1 MADQKITQLTE
12 ITDVQET
19 DMIPVVDLSG
29 TPTNKKATKSTIL
42 KRSLAVLFVAAS
54 NASDKEKA
62 RADYLCDGTDDD
74 VQIQAA
80 LDALEDGVGVVE
92 LSSGDFSTGN
102 TINITTGQ
110 TLRGQGIG
118 ATNIQA
124 DAATFH
130 TIHMGNRQSDGIMRN
145 WMGLE
150 EMNVSAAGGANN
162 YDAVWVDGG
171 GNGTHIINVKANEGK
186 YNFRLTD
193 IDQSYFTGIK
203 GFNPR
208 TASIYC
214 EVGLENTWGNVAF
227 YSPAVALSDNNS
239 VGWLFSNNA
248 NQSSPNRFDRISIYG
263 GLFFSTSGL
272 TGTVGLQ
279 MAVGATAFTI
289 IGSLF
294 ESNIHQISLDDET
307 QLTLIGCSF
316 IQNSGVSTNIVRL
329 QNDNHSVTIQDCR
342 LQQATNA
349 FNGVSGFPKLCFLG
363 RSTNQGNIS
372 NMFTGTFGAKQGTDT
387 VFAGDN
393 ALASGLDNEKYDYGF
408 FNNLVATLI
417 KLGGVDITASAAEI
431 NILDGATLST
441 TELNYVDGVTSAIQ
455 TQLDAKSTASKTETL
470 TNKTINANGT
480 GNSITNIEVADLAS
494 GVLDTDLSSVSGSDD
509 TIPSAKA
516 TKTALDTKL
525 AATSPAVGIDLG
537 AILSSNGTYKGITIT
552 GTVDTNGVGFGAVLA
567 QAADF
572 HWDEDDADAIA
583 NCYGLAMAVETG
595 TGSKILILQGQ
606 VCNTAWNWSAGNIYL
621 STTQGTITQTPPSG
635 TDDCVVYLGFALS
648 ADTIYFNPSG
658 VIVEH
663 A

>member
-1 MADQKITQLTE
+1 
-12 ITDVQET
+12 
-19 DMIPVVDLSG
+19 
-29 TPTNKKATKSTIL
+29 
-42 KRSLAVLFVAAS
+42 
-54 NASDKEKA
+54 
-62 RADYLCDGTDDD
+62 
-74 VQIQAA
+74 
-80 LDALEDGVGVVE
+80 
-92 LSSGDFSTGN
+92 
-102 TINITTGQ
+102 
-110 TLRGQGIG
+110 
-118 ATNIQA
+118 
-124 DAATFH
+124 
-130 TIHMGNRQSDGIMRN
+130 MGNRQSDSTMRN
-145 WMGLE
+145 YMALE
-150 EMNVSAAGGANN
+150 EMSVSAYGGAND

-171 GNGTHIINVKANEGK
+171 GNGTHIVNVKASEGK

-193 IDQSYFTGIK
+193 IDQAYFTGIK
-203 GFNPR
+203 AFNAR
-208 TASIYC
+208 EAGIYC
-214 EVGLENTWGNVAF
+214 EMGLENTWGNVAF
-227 YSPAVALSDNNS
+227 YSPAVAISDANK
-239 VGWLFSNNA
+239 VGWLFDASA
-248 NQSSPNRFDRISIYG
+248 GQTSPNRFDRVSIYG
-263 GLFFSTSGL
+263 ALFFSTVSL
-272 TGTVGLQ
+272 SGTVGLK
-279 MAVGATAFTI
+279 MNVGATAFTI

-294 ESNIHQISLDDET
+294 ESNIHQIQLVDET
-307 QLTLIGCSF
+307 QLTLIGDSF
-316 IQNSGVSTNIVRL
+316 IQNSGVSTNLIL
-329 QNDNHSVTIQDCR
+329 CENDNHSVTIQDCR

-349 FNGVSGFPKLCFLG
+349 FNGSSGYTKLCFLG
-363 RSTNQGNIS
+363 RNTNQGNIT

-408 FNNLVATLI
+408 FNNVVATLI
-417 KLGGVDITASAAEI
+417 KLGGTDITSTAAEI

-470 TNKTINANGT
+470 TNKTIDANGT
-480 GNSITNIEVADLAS
+480 GNSISNIEVADLAS

-509 TIPSAKA
+509 TLASAKA
-516 TKTALDTKL
+516 IKTALDTKL
-525 AATSPAVGIDLG
+525 AATSQAVGVDLG

-572 HWDEDDADAIA
+572 HWDEADADAIA

-621 STTQGTITQTPPSG
+621 STTQGTITQTSPSG
-635 TDDCVVYLGFALS
+635 TDDCIVYLGFALS